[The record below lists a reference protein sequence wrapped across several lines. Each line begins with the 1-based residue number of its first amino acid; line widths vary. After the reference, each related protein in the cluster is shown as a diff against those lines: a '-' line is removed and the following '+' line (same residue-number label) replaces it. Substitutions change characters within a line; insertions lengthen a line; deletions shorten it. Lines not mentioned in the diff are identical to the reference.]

1 MLVEILLTGSCS
13 LDAAAL
19 GICECSDSNPEGTFQ
34 VCATERITG
43 REESTAGPPT
53 PPIPKPMRLCSW
65 YANGTIDTPTLTI
78 ITAWIPVGSRLCIGD
93 EVREAQPRVVT
104 ITDEVSDSFGA
115 TSNRPLASWT
125 PGSEVEVGV
134 AAGFS
139 VQLAPGEFRGVLLG
153 RQAWI
158 RFEPVSARWSFSDGD
173 GYSGFRVERVFDQ
186 AGEILATADVK
197 VRASYRFDGGSWQE
211 SDAEI
216 WLSSNQL
223 RVSVVEIPRRTL
235 LVSR

>member
-1 MLVEILLTGSCS
+1 MLVEILLAASCS
-13 LDAAAL
+13 VDAAAL
-19 GICECSDSNPEGTFQ
+19 GVCECSESLTDGTFE
-34 VCATERITG
+34 VCATERIRG
-43 REESTAGPPT
+43 REEVASA
-53 PPIPKPMRLCSW
+53 PITSPKPKPMRLCSW

-93 EVREAQPRVVT
+93 EVREAQTRVVT

-134 AAGFS
+134 AASFL

-158 RFEPVSARWSFSDGD
+158 RFEVVSARWRFSDGN

-197 VRASYRFDGGSWQE
+197 VRASYRFDGGTWQE